1 MTYDETIKDI
11 LEATKNIEIDFD
23 RVDELLHQN
32 YSCEMRIAI
41 NEMSEDGEILDFD
54 IVSMDLVP
62 VPQAKIG

>member
-1 MTYDETIKDI
+1 MTYDEAIRDI

-23 RVDELLHQN
+23 HADELLHQN

-41 NEMSEDGEILDFD
+41 NKMTEDGEILDFD

-62 VPQAKIG
+62 VPSKSL